1 MKRPAI
7 PGQDEELRFSQ
18 QPGNAMPRLA
28 ANLGH
33 LFTERPLIERFGAA
47 AAAGFAAVELQFPY
61 DIAPSAVQAELKRLG
76 LTQLG
81 VNTPQ
86 CPEFGLAA
94 LPGRERDWDAAFK
107 RALDYVVA
115 IGGRAIHCMT
125 GVVPPEQRPAAE
137 TVFIKNLER
146 AAAEAAKANITL
158 LIEPINPRDRPGYF
172 LSRVEHAADIIGKVG
187 APKTASAGQKNTASR
202 RKGAK
207 KMRLEGK
214 TALVTGA
221 GSGIGKC
228 IAETYAREGARV
240 ALADINVDAAKA
252 AARAIGNNAIAM
264 RCDVT
269 KKADFAAAVAE
280 TLSAFGGLD
289 ILVNNAGTTHI
300 NKPMMEIGEEEFD
313 RTFAVNVKGVFLGCQ
328 AVVPVFR
335 KAGGGVIIN
344 IGSTAAI
351 RPRPGT
357 SAYAGTKG
365 AVHTITKGLAG
376 ELAEDKIRV
385 CAIAPVATETPL
397 LPSFLGPKPGQRE
410 KFVAS
415 VPLGRLA
422 LVQDIANAA
431 LFLAS
436 KDAEFLTGNIV
447 EVDGGRCV

>member
-1 MKRPAI
+1 
-7 PGQDEELRFSQ
+7 
-18 QPGNAMPRLA
+18 
-28 ANLGH
+28 
-33 LFTERPLIERFGAA
+33 
-47 AAAGFAAVELQFPY
+47 
-61 DIAPSAVQAELKRLG
+61 
-76 LTQLG
+76 
-81 VNTPQ
+81 
-86 CPEFGLAA
+86 
-94 LPGRERDWDAAFK
+94 
-107 RALDYVVA
+107 
-115 IGGRAIHCMT
+115 
-125 GVVPPEQRPAAE
+125 
-137 TVFIKNLER
+137 
-146 AAAEAAKANITL
+146 
-158 LIEPINPRDRPGYF
+158 
-172 LSRVEHAADIIGKVG
+172 
-187 APKTASAGQKNTASR
+187 
-202 RKGAK
+202 
-207 KMRLEGK
+207 MRLEGK

-221 GSGIGKC
+221 GSGIGQC
-228 IAETYAREGARV
+228 IAATYAKEGARV
-240 ALADINVDAAKA
+240 ALVDINVDGAKA

-264 RCDVT
+264 GCDVT
-269 KKADFAAAVAE
+269 KKSDWDAAVAE
-280 TLSAFGGLD
+280 TIAAFGGLD

-300 NKPMMEIGEEEFD
+300 NKPMLEIGEEEFD

-335 KAGGGVIIN
+335 KRGGGLIIN

-397 LPSFLGPKPGQRE
+397 LSSFLGPKPGQRE

-422 LVQDIANAA
+422 QVQDIANTA